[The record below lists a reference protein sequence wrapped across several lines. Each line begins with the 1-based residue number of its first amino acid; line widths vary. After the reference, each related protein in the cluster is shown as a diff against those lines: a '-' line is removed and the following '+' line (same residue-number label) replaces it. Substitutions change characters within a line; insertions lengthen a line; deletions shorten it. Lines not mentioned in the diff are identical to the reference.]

1 MVIKEASRFHPSL
14 VKKKSDGHSF
24 KFSNGMMNSLGLGL
38 LWLVIAILLGEI

>member
-14 VKKKSDGHSF
+14 LQKKKDGRSTI
-24 KFSNGMMNSLGLGL
+24 FSNGLMNSLGLGL